1 MYAIDKNLINMGTVR
16 ETFFL
21 NQVRYLFPVN
31 NPKTTDFY
39 VDNKYSFEVGGKN
52 KGNAQIKDLENSFI
66 AKDDIE
72 TGYAN
77 VIPLWVFGFLY

>member
-1 MYAIDKNLINMGTVR
+1 MRTIIAMG
-16 ETFFL
+16 E
-21 NQVRYLFPVN
+21 
-31 NPKTTDFY
+31 
-39 VDNKYSFEVGGKN
+39 
-52 KGNAQIKDLENSFI
+52 AQIKDLENSFI